1 MNRNEELITCIIHH
15 LHAQAV
21 TGGQKNS
28 SIGLYYYNQLYHYL
42 PKHRSHLWGK
52 PSHSGNTVLA
62 PRCVTSRGWVTESAT
77 TCHSA
82 EALRHWCV

>member
-28 SIGLYYYNQLYHYL
+28 SIGVYYYNQLYQL
-42 PKHRSHLWGK
+42 SLKTQISSLVK
-52 PSHSGNTVLA
+52 
-62 PRCVTSRGWVTESAT
+62 
-77 TCHSA
+77 A
-82 EALRHWCV
+82 EVIPETQY

>member
-42 PKHRSHLWGK
+42 PKHRSHLW
-52 PSHSGNTVLA
+52 
-62 PRCVTSRGWVTESAT
+62 
-77 TCHSA
+77 
-82 EALRHWCV
+82 